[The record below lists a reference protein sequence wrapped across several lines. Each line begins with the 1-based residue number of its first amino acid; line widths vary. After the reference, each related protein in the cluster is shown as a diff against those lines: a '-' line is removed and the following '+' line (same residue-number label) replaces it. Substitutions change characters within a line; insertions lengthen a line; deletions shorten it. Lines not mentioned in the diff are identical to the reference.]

1 MNSKLNYY
9 RSELKSK
16 NVPKYKLIG
25 ITTEL
30 ILNTS
35 IFLKNEDII
44 PFLDAVY
51 NLTYKEYIIKSRTM
65 ILARTARDIYKM
77 ENKEY
82 ESARKRLLDFVSIYL
97 EKSAHIN
104 EMKNS
109 SNNDFS
115 KWMDG
120 IKDGHN

>member
-1 MNSKLNYY
+1 MSNKLNYY

-16 NVPKYKLIG
+16 NVAKYKLIG

-35 IFLKNEDII
+35 IFSRNEDIV
-44 PFLDAVY
+44 PFLKTIY
-51 NLTYKEYIIKSRTM
+51 KLTYKEYIIKSRTM

-77 ENKEY
+77 DNKEY
-82 ESARKRLLDFVSIYL
+82 ETLRKKLLDFVNGYIEL
-97 EKSAHIN
+97 SAQN
-104 EMKNS
+104 KEFKTSNS
-109 SNNDFS
+109 DFS

-120 IKDGHN
+120 ITHADR

>member
-1 MNSKLNYY
+1 MSNKLNYY

-16 NVPKYKLIG
+16 NIPKYKLVG
-25 ITTEL
+25 ITSEL

-35 IFLKNEDII
+35 IFSRNEDLVPFLKNIYS
-44 PFLDAVY
+44 LA
-51 NLTYKEYIIKSRTM
+51 YKEYVIKSRTM

-82 ESARKRLLDFVSIYL
+82 EILRKRLLGFVNGYL
-97 EKSAHIN
+97 ELSTQNKEI
-104 EMKNS
+104 KNS
-109 SNNDFS
+109 KSDFR

-120 IKDGHN
+120 IADADR

>member
-1 MNSKLNYY
+1 MSNKLNYY

-16 NVPKYKLIG
+16 NVAKYKLIG

-35 IFLKNEDII
+35 IFSRNEDLV
-44 PFLDAVY
+44 PFLKTIY
-51 NLTYKEYIIKSRTM
+51 QLTYKDYIIKSRTM

-77 ENKEY
+77 DNKEY
-82 ESARKRLLDFVSIYL
+82 EILRKKLLDFLNMYL
-97 EKSAHIN
+97 EFSDKNKETKTFKS
-104 EMKNS
+104 
-109 SNNDFS
+109 DFS

-120 IKDGHN
+120 ISDVNR